1 LQPKKLISIT
11 LAVKIM
17 TRFTRIIPAH
27 LRFLLAVHVS
37 MLVIFS
43 LGRLGMY
50 WFNKPAY
57 FEHQE
62 HSISVGQAFL
72 IGLRFDIVMASYAML
87 IPYLMLTYAYF
98 QHIKDPIFFR
108 WVRIVCVG
116 FVLVALILCA
126 ADLPYF
132 RFFNQRINAGTLH
145 LKNLAQSGNFLLKEI
160 KYYPVFGAAIGG
172 IWLIGKFVA
181 YLWQHTNRF
190 NEVTS
195 LSYKWTTTSVSSML
209 LAVGL
214 WGGQFPKV
222 PDMKSATFSNDGFIN
237 QLALNP
243 MHTWF
248 DSYIDFDYLSEPYAV
263 AVRRLQQRY
272 KIDLNDPNTIQHP
285 LYRKHRY
292 ADKARPMNVVLIL
305 MESMSADMMGRFGH
319 PDSLTPGLDRL
330 CSNSLLFDRCYS
342 NGIHTN
348 AGIYSSLYSLPIVL
362 MEHPMMNGFAERH
375 DFDGLPGTLKSLG
388 YETRFY
394 CTHPKT
400 FDNLDVFL
408 ERNGFDHISDQLEY
422 PAASVVNSWGVSD
435 EALMGHALHQLDS
448 LSRDSVERPFFA
460 TLLTI
465 TAHPPYSLPLNTRF
479 KPRSTDPVKITYE
492 YADWAI
498 ASFMDSCATRDWY
511 KNTLFVLV
519 GDHGTNIP
527 GKYHTDVPLSYNRVP
542 LIFHAP
548 TLFKKGIVRRD
559 LANQTDIFPTI
570 MGMLNLDYTQNSMG
584 FDLLR
589 EKRPYAFFS
598 QDQRLCVVDQNHLYV
613 ARKSGGES
621 MYNLHESIPE
631 DIIAK
636 QRPLCNDMRNFACAH
651 LHVAQK
657 MVMENRVA
665 VVKQR

>member
-1 LQPKKLISIT
+1 MNHF
-11 LAVKIM
+11 A
-17 TRFTRIIPAH
+17 RIVPAH

-50 WFNKPAY
+50 WFNRPAY
-57 FEHQE
+57 FDDQAHT
-62 HSISVGQAFL
+62 ISVGQAFF
-72 IGLRFDIVMASYAML
+72 IGLRFDISMASYAMI
-87 IPYLMLTYAYF
+87 IPFLLLTYAYF
-98 QHIKDPIFFR
+98 TQIKHTGYYL
-108 WVRIVCVG
+108 WVRIICVIV
-116 FVLVALILCA
+116 VLVALILCA

-145 LKNLAQSGNFLLKEI
+145 LKNLAQSGDFLLKEI
-160 KYYPVFGAAIGG
+160 KYYPIFIAAIAGV
-172 IWLIGKFVA
+172 WLIGKFVT
-181 YLWQHTNRF
+181 YLWRHTNRF
-190 NEVTS
+190 TEYNS
-195 LSYKWTTTSVSSML
+195 LGYKWTTTSLSSML

-222 PDMKSATFSNDGFIN
+222 PDMKSATFSNDGFVN

-248 DSYIDFDYLSEPYAV
+248 DSYIDFDYLSEPYAT
-263 AVRRLQQRY
+263 AVKRLQKRY
-272 KIDLNDPNTIQHP
+272 HIDLSDTATIQQP
-285 LYRKHRY
+285 LLRKHDF
-292 ADKARPMNVVLIL
+292 ASNPRPMNVVLIL
-305 MESMSADMMGRFGH
+305 MESMSADMMGHFGH

-330 CSNSLLFDRCYS
+330 CGNSLLFDRCYS

-375 DFDGLPGTLKSLG
+375 DFDGLPGTLQSLG

-400 FDNLDVFL
+400 FDNLDIFL
-408 ERNGFDHISDQLEY
+408 ERNGFDHVSDQFEY
-422 PAASVVNSWGVSD
+422 RADEIVNSWGVSD

-448 LSRDSVERPFFA
+448 LSHDNKERPFFA

-465 TAHPPYSLPLNTRF
+465 TSHPPYSLPANTQFR
-479 KPRSTDPVKITYE
+479 PRSTDPVKITYE

-498 ASFMDSCATRDWY
+498 SSFIDSCSTRDWY
-511 KNTLFVLV
+511 DNTLFVLV

-527 GKYHTDVPLSYNRVP
+527 GKYHTDVPLSYNHVP

-548 TLFKKGIVRRD
+548 TLFKHPAIRHD

-570 MGMLNLDYTQNSMG
+570 MGLLRMDYAQNSMG
-584 FDLLR
+584 FDLFR
-589 EKRPYAFFS
+589 EKRPYAIFS
-598 QDQRLCVVDQNHLYV
+598 QDQRLCVVDQNYLYV

-621 MYNLHESIPE
+621 MYALQEAIPE
-631 DIIAK
+631 DILVK
-636 QRPLCNDMRNFACAH
+636 QRPLANDMRNFACAH
-651 LHVAQK
+651 LHVAKK
-657 MVMENRVA
+657 MVMENKVA
-665 VVKQR
+665 VRTVAKPQK